1 MVGIQ
6 ECTSGDEHWVMYGS
20 TESLYCAPETNLTM
34 PANYTGIK
42 IKIGEGE
49 YQGWPG
55 LLGQ

>member
-1 MVGIQ
+1 MLTDGNY
-6 ECTSGDEHWVMYGS
+6 TYPGEHYKKIIKF
-20 TESLYCAPETNLTM
+20 LYCAPETNLTM

-55 LLGQ
+55 SLGQ